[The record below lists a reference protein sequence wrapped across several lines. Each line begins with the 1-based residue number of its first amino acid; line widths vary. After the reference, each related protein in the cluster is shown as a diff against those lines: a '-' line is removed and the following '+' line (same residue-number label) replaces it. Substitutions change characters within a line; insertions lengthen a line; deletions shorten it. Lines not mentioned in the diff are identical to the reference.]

1 MPEEYIADI
10 SFGAYNPEK
19 TDHEDYHS
27 KPAQRLE
34 IYYELMIFII
44 LTLFII
50 ALFWLM
56 RKPNIPQILEL

>member
-34 IYYELMIFII
+34 IYELMIFII

-50 ALFWLM
+50 TLLWLM
-56 RKPNIPQILEL
+56 RKPNNPQILEL

>member
-34 IYYELMIFII
+34 IYELMVFII
-44 LTLFII
+44 LTLMFII
-50 ALFWLM
+50 TLLWLK